1 MQLIFDKGLR
11 MHKDW
16 QTERIQYC
24 EKHSSQE
31 PDKLRE
37 LSVYTWRK
45 FLNPRQLSGH
55 LQGRFLSDLVRI
67 KQPSCI
73 LEIGAF
79 SGYSTY
85 CLAENLPTDSAIHSI
100 EADAESLYKAQ
111 EFWKGDPIMTRV
123 QWHHGEALTVLQ
135 QLNISP
141 DFVFVDADKRNYQA
155 YLDACLP
162 LMPIGGILLFDNTL
176 WSDRVLNEEDL
187 LNDKDTSIMHAF
199 NQHLAQ
205 RPGISTTLLPLRD
218 GLSLVT
224 KL

>member
-1 MQLIFDKGLR
+1 MQLIFDEGLR

-31 PDKLRE
+31 PEKLKE

-55 LQGRFLSDLVRI
+55 LQGRFLGDLVRI
-67 KQPSCI
+67 KQPNCL

-85 CLAENLPTDSAIHSI
+85 CLAEHLPANSQLHSI

-111 EFWKGDPIMTRV
+111 EFWKGDPVMDRV
-123 QWHHGEALTVLQ
+123 LWHQGEALSVLPT
-135 QLNISP
+135 LNISP
-141 DFVFVDADKRNYQA
+141 DFVFVDADKRNYMA
-155 YLDACLP
+155 YLNACLP
-162 LMPIGGILLFDNTL
+162 LLPSGGIMLFDNTL
-176 WSDRVLNEEDL
+176 WSDRVLSEEDIR
-187 LNDKDTSIMHAF
+187 NDKDTAIMHAF
-199 NQHLAQ
+199 NQHLSQ
-205 RPGISTTLLPLRD
+205 RADISTTLLPLRD

>member
-1 MQLIFDKGLR
+1 MQLIFDKGPR

-24 EKHSSQE
+24 EKHSSPE
-31 PDKLRE
+31 PEKLKE
-37 LSVYTWRK
+37 LSIHTWRK

-67 KQPSCI
+67 KQPKCI

-85 CLAENLPTDSAIHSI
+85 CLAEHLAPQSVIHSI

-111 EFWKGDPIMTRV
+111 AFWANDSIMKRV
-123 QWHHGEALTVLQ
+123 QWHHGEALNVIPGLS
-135 QLNISP
+135 IHP
-141 DFVFVDADKRNYQA
+141 DFVFVDADKRNYMA

-162 LMPIGGILLFDNTL
+162 LMPSGSILLFDNTL
-176 WSDRVLNEEDL
+176 WSDRVLNNDDKVH
-187 LNDKDTSIMHAF
+187 DKDTAIMHTF

-205 RPGISTTLLPLRD
+205 RPGISCTLLPLRD

-224 KL
+224 KH

>member
-31 PDKLRE
+31 PEKLKE

-55 LQGRFLSDLVRI
+55 LQGRFLSDMVRI
-67 KQPSCI
+67 KRPKCI

-85 CLAENLPTDSAIHSI
+85 CLAENLPPDSAIHSI
-100 EADAESLYKAQ
+100 EADAESLFKAQ
-111 EFWKGDPIMTRV
+111 EFWKGDPIMSKV
-123 QWHHGEALTVLQ
+123 QWHQGEALAVLPE
-135 QLNISP
+135 LNINP
-141 DFVFVDADKRNYQA
+141 DFVFVDADKRNYSA
-155 YLDACLP
+155 YLEACLP
-162 LMPIGGILLFDNTL
+162 LMPSGGLLLFDNTL
-176 WSDRVLNEEDL
+176 WSDRVLIEEDKV
-187 LNDKDTSIMHAF
+187 NDKDTSIMHAF
-199 NQHLAQ
+199 NEYLAQ
-205 RPGISTTLLPLRD
+205 LSDVSCTLLPLRD